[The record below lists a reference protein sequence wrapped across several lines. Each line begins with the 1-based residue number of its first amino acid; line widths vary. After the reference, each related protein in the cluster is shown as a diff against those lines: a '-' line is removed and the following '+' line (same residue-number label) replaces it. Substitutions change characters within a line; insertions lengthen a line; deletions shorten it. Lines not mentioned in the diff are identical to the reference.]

1 MSQDTHMFSVRRHR
15 EVSRTTAHPPAATTA
30 THRKTASL
38 TTPHHQTLG
47 SVNPNVSAIPMPSS
61 AMKRSNSGQNLASA
75 GAFAASQH
83 AHARSMSGSR
93 HSLMPGRPSQPVFQ
107 RSSSGAGAFDSA
119 PMSAQRGGTVLFGG
133 GSQSARRS
141 LAPGALAASTPGN
154 VLATPAAGSM
164 QRRSSCYSARPSNG
178 PGSNARQ
185 SFFSTAPTP
194 AGVPQD
200 PRRLRDI
207 SVRSQMANELLNY
220 FTNNN
225 FELEAQIS
233 LSNKSLSSPT
243 QKEFNVMF
251 QWLYKRIDPGYRFM
265 KSMDA
270 EIPPLLKQL
279 HYPFE
284 KSITKSQI
292 AAVGGNNWH
301 TFLGLLHWIMQLA
314 QMMDGYAKGDYDY
327 ASAEIGHDVS
337 SDRIIFNFLTNAY
350 QDWLNVPDGADDDAA
365 DQVIQHHVDRMAA
378 QFKEVNKDLLDDVD
392 MLEGEKQALIQ
403 QIEELERG
411 NEKGKQLDERL
422 AMLKEDTDKHEDW
435 CGKVENKINKYQD
448 KIKRLE
454 EEIKKVETETDETKD
469 EKRGYQQAISDQGIT
484 VQDLD
489 RMTSET
495 ERLEG
500 SRRAI
505 RDRLDETKQQLSE
518 KEADASRKLEELD
531 RHIEKFNALGYKIG
545 IIPASA
551 PHARGVDYE
560 LGLTIKDEGADFI
573 SSQLGR
579 SQSQDADQGHRL
591 LRDSTSGYLPDQL
604 LNKDIRPQGSLK
616 NSIVS
621 LRKAVS
627 ERRNA
632 ALEEDM
638 KNHDMLDGVKEALD
652 EKKGEVEGL
661 SHRIRAAEE
670 EFERTREITTTQ
682 KTKMEAQLE
691 KMEKELSMLRS
702 GVAESVQMMEQRE
715 INTNLE
721 YVLPLSPSL
730 HSYKQ
735 KVSLTGRTRYEQLTL
750 RAAALRE
757 ELHTEIEKI
766 LNDVIKFKIHVQTG
780 LEGYEQF
787 VDEEVSGEYEDLQR
801 EQDAEDL
808 AAAAALNQQQEEG
821 VLDEEALEGAEM
833 DVDR

>member
-1 MSQDTHMFSVRRHR
+1 MSQDTHIFSVRRQR
-15 EVSRTTAHPPAATTA
+15 E
-30 THRKTASL
+30 
-38 TTPHHQTLG
+38 TLG
-47 SVNPNVSAIPMPSS
+47 GINPNVSAIPMPSS
-61 AMKRSNSGQNLASA
+61 AMKRSNSGQNLA
-75 GAFAASQH
+75 GAFNS
-83 AHARSMSGSR
+83 HARSMSGSR
-93 HSLMPGRPSQPVFQ
+93 LSLMPGRPNQPVFQ
-107 RSSSGAGAFDSA
+107 RSSSGANAIDNP
-119 PMSAQRGGTVLFGG
+119 PMSAQRGGTTFLGA
-133 GSQSARRS
+133 GSQSVRRS
-141 LAPGALAASTPGN
+141 TMAAGMSALTPAN
-154 VLATPAAGSM
+154 VLATPGPASM
-164 QRRSSCYSARPSNG
+164 QRRSSCFSARPSSG
-178 PGSNARQ
+178 PGSNPRQ
-185 SFFSTAPTP
+185 SFFSTAPAP

-207 SVRSQMANELLNY
+207 NVRAQMANELLNY

-233 LSNKSLSSPT
+233 LTNKSLSSPT

-327 ASAEIGHDVS
+327 ASAEAGHDVS
-337 SDRIIFNFLTNAY
+337 SDRIIFDFLTNAY
-350 QDWLNVPDGADDDAA
+350 QDWLNVPDGADDDVA

-378 QFKEVNKDLLDDVD
+378 RFKEVNKDLLDDVD
-392 MLEGEKQALIQ
+392 MLEGEKQALLQ

-411 NEKGKQLDERL
+411 AEKGKQLDERL

-454 EEIKKVETETDETKD
+454 EEIKKIETEIEETKD
-469 EKRGYQQAISDQGIT
+469 EKRSYQQAISNQGIT
-484 VQDLD
+484 VEDLD

-495 ERLEG
+495 ERLET
-500 SRRAI
+500 SRRAL
-505 RDRLDETKQQLSE
+505 RERLDETKLQLLE
-518 KEADASRKLEELD
+518 KEAEASRKLDELE
-531 RHIEKFNALGYKIG
+531 RAIEKYNALGYKIG
-545 IIPASA
+545 IIPSTAI
-551 PHARGVDYE
+551 HAKGIDYE
-560 LGLTIKDEGADFI
+560 LSLTIKEDGADFI

-579 SQSQDADQGHRL
+579 SQQSQEQDHRL
-591 LRDSTSGYLPDQL
+591 LKDSTSGYLPYQL
-604 LNKDIRPQGSLK
+604 LNLDVKGTVK
-616 NSIVS
+616 NNIVS

-627 ERRNA
+627 ERRNK

-638 KNHDMLDGVKEALD
+638 KNHEMLDGVKEAID
-652 EKKGEVEGL
+652 EKLAEVEGL

-670 EFERTREITTTQ
+670 EFERTREITQTQ
-682 KTKMEAQLE
+682 KTKMDTQLE

-721 YVLPLSPSL
+721 Y
-730 HSYKQ
+730 
-735 KVSLTGRTRYEQLTL
+735 EQLTL

-757 ELHTEIEKI
+757 ELHTEIEKM
-766 LNDVIKFKIHVQTG
+766 LNDVIKFKIHIQTG
-780 LEGYEQF
+780 LESYEQF
-787 VDEEVSGEYEDLQR
+787 VDEEVSAEYEDLER
-801 EQDAEDL
+801 EQNAQDP
-808 AAAAALNQQQEEG
+808 QEG
-821 VLDEEALEGAEM
+821 PREEVEETSAQHVGDM
-833 DVDR
+833 DVDEQ

>member
-1 MSQDTHMFSVRRHR
+1 
-15 EVSRTTAHPPAATTA
+15 
-30 THRKTASL
+30 
-38 TTPHHQTLG
+38 
-47 SVNPNVSAIPMPSS
+47 
-61 AMKRSNSGQNLASA
+61 
-75 GAFAASQH
+75 
-83 AHARSMSGSR
+83 
-93 HSLMPGRPSQPVFQ
+93 
-107 RSSSGAGAFDSA
+107 
-119 PMSAQRGGTVLFGG
+119 MSAQRPGAGGLF

-141 LAPGALAASTPGN
+141 LAPGALGASTPGN
-154 VLATPAAGSM
+154 VLATPANAAAATASM

-178 PGSNARQ
+178 PGSSSRQ

-233 LSNKSLSSPT
+233 LTNKSLSSPT

-301 TFLGLLHWIMQLA
+301 TFLGLLHWLMQLA
-314 QMMDGYAKGDYDY
+314 QMMEGYAKGDFDF
-327 ASAEIGHDVS
+327 ATADMGHDVS
-337 SDRIIFNFLTNAY
+337 SDRIIFDFLTNAY

-378 QFKEVNKDLLDDVD
+378 RFKEVNKDLLDDVD
-392 MLEGEKQALIQ
+392 MLEGEKQALLQ

-411 NEKGKQLDERL
+411 TEKSKQLDERL

-454 EEIKKVETETDETKD
+454 EEIKKVDTETEESKD
-469 EKRGYQQAISDQGIT
+469 EKRSYQQAISDRGIT
-484 VQDLD
+484 IQDLD

-505 RDRLDETKQQLSE
+505 RDRLDETKLQLAE
-518 KEADASRKLEELD
+518 KEVDASRKLEDLD
-531 RHIEKFNALGYKIG
+531 RQIEKFNALGYKIG
-545 IIPASA
+545 IIPANA
-551 PHARGVDYE
+551 THAKGVDYE
-560 LGLTIKDEGADFI
+560 LALTIKDEGADFI

-579 SQSQDADQGHRL
+579 SQSQAQEDQGHRL
-591 LRDSTSGYLPDQL
+591 LRDLTSGYLPDQL
-604 LNKDIRPQGSLK
+604 LNKDIRPQGTLK
-616 NSIVS
+616 HNIVS

-627 ERRNA
+627 ERRNH

-652 EKKGEVEGL
+652 EKKAEVEGL
-661 SHRIRAAEE
+661 NHRIRAAEE
-670 EFERTREITTTQ
+670 EFERTREITGTQ
-682 KTKMEAQLE
+682 KSKMDTQLE
-691 KMEKELSMLRS
+691 RMEKELSVLRS

-721 YVLPLSPSL
+721 
-730 HSYKQ
+730 
-735 KVSLTGRTRYEQLTL
+735 
-750 RAAALRE
+750 
-757 ELHTEIEKI
+757 
-766 LNDVIKFKIHVQTG
+766 
-780 LEGYEQF
+780 
-787 VDEEVSGEYEDLQR
+787 
-801 EQDAEDL
+801 
-808 AAAAALNQQQEEG
+808 
-821 VLDEEALEGAEM
+821 
-833 DVDR
+833 

>member
-1 MSQDTHMFSVRRHR
+1 
-15 EVSRTTAHPPAATTA
+15 
-30 THRKTASL
+30 
-38 TTPHHQTLG
+38 
-47 SVNPNVSAIPMPSS
+47 
-61 AMKRSNSGQNLASA
+61 
-75 GAFAASQH
+75 
-83 AHARSMSGSR
+83 
-93 HSLMPGRPSQPVFQ
+93 
-107 RSSSGAGAFDSA
+107 
-119 PMSAQRGGTVLFGG
+119 MSAQKPGTGLF
-133 GSQSARRS
+133 GSQSVRRS
-141 LAPGALAASTPGN
+141 LAPGALMGASTPGN
-154 VLATPAAGSM
+154 VLATPAPQASM

-207 SVRSQMANELLNY
+207 SVRSQMANELMNY

-233 LSNKSLSSPT
+233 LTNKTLSSPT

-301 TFLGLLHWIMQLA
+301 TFLGLLHWLMQLA
-314 QMMDGYAKGDYDY
+314 QMMEGYAKGDYDY

-337 SDRIIFNFLTNAY
+337 SDRIIFDFLTNAY

-365 DQVIQHHVDRMAA
+365 DQVIAHHVDRMAA
-378 QFKEVNKDLLDDVD
+378 RFKEVNKDLLDDVD

-422 AMLKEDTDKHEDW
+422 AMLKEDTDKHEEW
-435 CGKVENKINKYQD
+435 CGKVEKKIEKYQD
-448 KIKRLE
+448 KIQRLE
-454 EEIKKVETETDETKD
+454 EEIKKVDTETEETKD
-469 EKRGYQQAISDQGIT
+469 EKKGYQQAISAQGIT
-484 VQDLD
+484 IQDLD

-545 IIPASA
+545 IIPSSA
-551 PHARGVDYE
+551 IHAKSVDYE
-560 LGLTIKDEGADFI
+560 LSLTIKDEGADFI

-579 SQSQDADQGHRL
+579 SQSQDADSHRL

-616 NSIVS
+616 NNIVS

-627 ERRNA
+627 ERRNH

-652 EKKGEVEGL
+652 EKKADVETL
-661 SHRIRAAEE
+661 NHKIRVAEE
-670 EFERTREITTTQ
+670 DFERTREITQTQ
-682 KTKMEAQLE
+682 KVQTDTQLE
-691 KMEKELSMLRS
+691 RMEKELSNLRS

-721 YVLPLSPSL
+721 
-730 HSYKQ
+730 
-735 KVSLTGRTRYEQLTL
+735 
-750 RAAALRE
+750 
-757 ELHTEIEKI
+757 
-766 LNDVIKFKIHVQTG
+766 
-780 LEGYEQF
+780 
-787 VDEEVSGEYEDLQR
+787 
-801 EQDAEDL
+801 
-808 AAAAALNQQQEEG
+808 
-821 VLDEEALEGAEM
+821 
-833 DVDR
+833 